1 MNLRNK
7 WLWCL
12 LPALLW
18 AVVGSAQAPD
28 EPTTADPDQD
38 PPLAEGVGGDTT
50 TARRLLENP
59 LGTGD
64 VTIDV
69 LHAGVGGGT
78 SGAVRP
84 GDWAGFQLRISDA
97 ATKPRQLI
105 IRLVVMDADG
115 DDVWWTTE
123 VAGQGSG
130 KDIPAWIYGWLP
142 FDLGRDTQLQFKA
155 YEALPGGSGETYR
168 PGLQQGARPFKLT
181 ADPIP
186 ETNAMLGVVGGNLAG
201 LDQYTASRFRGENAA
216 PGGHEITAVIGG
228 MIPSGLPDRWLGY
241 SSYEALVWTGS
252 GTNETPDRLGPAQ
265 AEAIREW
272 VRRGGHLVVVLPS
285 VYQQWLGGAAGVSPL
300 ADILPAVR
308 VQTLE
313 GVDLDDYRELLNT
326 DDAVRLP
333 KNAIVR
339 TFTPENAGPFDAM
352 PIFNNPKGQAVVVR
366 RLVGSGAVT
375 LVGIDVTSKA
385 LQERKGGLEAV
396 VFWNRILGKRL
407 QLPSQADLGRVTNSG
422 TRPWS
427 VRRDPPV
434 PLDSMINETI
444 GKTAKAAKGLL
455 VAFVIFLAY
464 WLLAGPVGFLFL
476 KQKRRQQHAWVLFTA
491 VTAAF
496 ALLGWGSTN
505 LLKMGRDVDRHLTLV
520 DHVYGQSNQ
529 RMRSWIEL
537 TLPKYG
543 EQRVSVAS
551 SKESSSFDW
560 HNTLTAWRS
569 FNDISTLRSFP
580 DARGYRVDSRKP
592 DAAEFPARATTRQ
605 LQIDTAG
612 SVPANWQMP
621 RPQAVEG
628 VETGKEIWIEEG
640 VGERGWTI
648 HGQLVHN
655 LPGKLRNVHV
665 VVVREQRNPRVSARG
680 SLFPADAWVGRRR
693 TDWDPNTA
701 LDLNADIPTKTGERG
716 ADGPTTIFANLRGN
730 ASPGQN
736 YTGAPRVELERGLM
750 GFSLLSMLEPPDEM
764 ATGSVP
770 WCYRTSTHTWDLGR
784 WFTQPCVM
792 VIGVLGGPGLD
803 GVECPVPVS
812 LDSSSPEETRSRIK
826 GITLV
831 RWIYPLPPRPP
842 LIRAASKAAELEG
855 DLPPVA
861 PVAPVGAPS
870 GNTTGRPPER

>member
-18 AVVGSAQAPD
+18 VAMASAQAPD
-28 EPTTADPDQD
+28 ESTPADPDQ

-50 TARRLLENP
+50 TGRRLLEGP

-69 LHAGVGGGT
+69 LNAGLGGGT
-78 SGAVRP
+78 TGMVRP
-84 GDWAGFQLRISDA
+84 GDWAGFQIRVSDA
-97 ATKPRQLI
+97 FSKPRQLLV
-105 IRLVVMDADG
+105 RLEITDADG
-115 DDVWWTTE
+115 DKVWWTTE

-130 KDIPAWIYGWLP
+130 KDIPAWVYGWLP
-142 FDLGRDTQLQFKA
+142 FDLGRDTTLQFVA
-155 YEALPGGSGETYR
+155 YEGLPGAGGTAYR
-168 PGLQQGARPFKLT
+168 FGDPVGTRLFRLT

-186 ETNAMLGVVGGNLAG
+186 ESNAMLGVVGGNLAG
-201 LDQYTASRFRGENAA
+201 LEQYNGSRFRGENAA
-216 PGGHEITAVIGG
+216 PGGHEITVVVGG
-228 MIPSGLPDRWLGY
+228 MLPAGLPDRWFGY

-252 GTNETPDRLGPAQ
+252 GANETPDRLGPAQ

-326 DDAVRLP
+326 DDSVKLP

-339 TFTPENAGPFDAM
+339 TFTPENAGPFDAL
-352 PIFNNPKGQAVVVR
+352 PILNNAKGQAVVVR

-385 LQERKGGLEAV
+385 LQERKGALQSV

-407 QLPSQADLGRVTNSG
+407 QLPSQAELGRTLSSG
-422 TRPWS
+422 ARPWS
-427 VRRDPPV
+427 AQRSPQLPM
-434 PLDSMINETI
+434 DSMINETI

-464 WLLAGPVGFLFL
+464 WLLAGPAGFLFL

-491 VTAAF
+491 VTGVF

-505 LLKMGRDVDRHLTLV
+505 LLKMGRDVDRHLTLL

-529 RMRSWIEL
+529 RLRSWIEL

-560 HNTLTAWRS
+560 HNTLTAWQAV
-569 FNDISTLRSFP
+569 NDVSALRSFP
-580 DARGYRVDSRKP
+580 DARGYRMDARKP
-592 DAAEFPARATTRQ
+592 DTAEFPARATTRQ
-605 LQIDTAG
+605 LQIDVAG

-621 RPQAVEG
+621 RPQAAEG

-640 VGERGWTI
+640 TGERGWTI

-655 LPGKLRNVHV
+655 LPGNLRNVYV
-665 VVVREQRNPRVSARG
+665 VVVREQRNPRASAG
-680 SLFPADAWVGRRR
+680 GLLFPADAWIGRL
-693 TDWDPNTA
+693 TAEWAPSAA
-701 LDLNADIPTKTGERG
+701 LDLDVAIPKSPGGRG
-716 ADGPTTIFANLRGN
+716 ADGATSVFTSLRG
-730 ASPGQN
+730 SVTTGVGQN
-736 YTGAPRVELERGLM
+736 FTGAPRIELERGLM
-750 GFSLLSMLEPPDEM
+750 GASLLSMLEPPDEM

-770 WCYRTSTHTWDLGR
+770 WCYRTSMHTWDLGR

-792 VIGVLGGPGLD
+792 VIGVLGGPGVD

-812 LDSSSPEETRSRIK
+812 LDAGGSEETRKRIK
-826 GITLV
+826 GVTLV
-831 RWIYPLPPRPP
+831 RWIYPMPARPP
-842 LIRAASKAAELEG
+842 VIRAAAKAADLEG
-855 DLPPVA
+855 DLPPA
-861 PVAPVGAPS
+861 SMPGGTTRES
-870 GNTTGRPPER
+870 GGKAPER